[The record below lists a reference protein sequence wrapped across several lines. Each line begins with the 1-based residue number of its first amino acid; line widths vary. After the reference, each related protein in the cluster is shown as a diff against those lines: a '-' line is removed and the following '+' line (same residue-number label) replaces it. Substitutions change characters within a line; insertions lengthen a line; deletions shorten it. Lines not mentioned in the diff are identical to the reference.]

1 MLNFFHV
8 QLHFVIILSLDYFQ
22 AESEL
27 ELLNMKAQRDADASE
42 HRRDAERDAAAAMAA
57 ADEEGSLELFV
68 RNILLPR
75 HLKEM
80 ADLTERLQRA
90 KEAAKQEAKA
100 KVKFKLLKTWIED
113 KLNKRYLFDFFY

>member
-1 MLNFFHV
+1 MLC
-8 QLHFVIILSLDYFQ
+8 Q

-27 ELLNMKAQRDADASE
+27 QLINLKAQRDADASNV
-42 HRRDAERDAAAAMAA
+42 RRGAEKDAATAMATE
-57 ADEEGSLELFV
+57 DEEGSLEHFV

-90 KEAAKQEAKA
+90 LEAAKQEARA
-100 KVKFKLLKTWIED
+100 KVFHLKWIFSI
-113 KLNKRYLFDFFY
+113 LATTMQ